1 MINLFITFSPDKW
14 DRSPAFVEKDRT
26 LTEYILPAF
35 QEQYAALTS
44 QAIDELKATPCLFA
58 YEKVHKKDIAVG
70 RITSIIPQQTN
81 IRIDFELTGQIIPF
95 ECIDDISDVLDM
107 GAWEWNRTHWTVK
120 NANLSDL
127 YPYFANVD
135 QRKPVVF
142 VSYCWSPPSNQRNV
156 IELIQRLESDGIVV
170 KYDKSS
176 LRPGQDMNYFMEQ
189 QLLSKECDS
198 VIIVCNSDYSAKA
211 NARSG
216 GVGYESGIIL
226 TQIRND
232 PMQTRYI
239 PVAIEH
245 KDDGSL
251 PLPTFLQSRYCID
264 LTAENG
270 YKDLIDSINKCCADN
285 RSQE

>member
-1 MINLFITFSPDKW
+1 MINLLITFSPDTW
-14 DRSPAFVEKDRT
+14 DKSPAFIESGRA
-26 LTEYILPAF
+26 LSEYILPAF
-35 QEQYAALTS
+35 REKYAALTS

-70 RITSIIPQQTN
+70 RIMSIIPQQTN
-81 IRIDFELTGQIIPF
+81 IRIDFELTGQTIPF
-95 ECIDDISDVLDM
+95 DCIDDISDVLDM

-120 NANLSDL
+120 SANLSDL
-127 YPYFANVD
+127 QPYFATAN

-156 IELIQRLESDGIVV
+156 IELIQKLEKDGITA
-170 KYDKSS
+170 KYDKGS
-176 LRPGQDMNYFMEQ
+176 LRPGQDMNFFMEQ
-189 QLLSKECDS
+189 QLLSKECDA
-198 VIIVCNSDYSAKA
+198 VIIVCNSDYAAKA

-216 GVGYESGIIL
+216 GVGYESGLIL

-245 KDDGSL
+245 NDDGTL
-251 PLPTFLQSRYCID
+251 PLPTFLQSRYYID

-270 YKDLIDSINKCCADN
+270 YEDLIESIKKCCADN
-285 RSQE
+285 CT